1 MLTSFPL
8 PLAIPP
14 LRNSWGVH
22 EPVALRSI
30 VRLTTD
36 DGCVGWGET
45 YGGEDILRK
54 LQGAASLVKGL
65 DPALFNRLR
74 ILINNPPVFAAYET
88 AMLDLLGKAGGRPVC
103 DVLGGKVRDTVPYS
117 AYLFYKYAG
126 DDEWGE
132 AMSPEQLVAQAET
145 FVDRYGFETL
155 KLKGGV
161 LPPEAEAETMR
172 QLRERFPQHQLRIDP
187 NAIWSVET
195 SIRFAG
201 WVEDLDME
209 YYEDPAPDLA
219 GMAAVAQ
226 ATPIPLA
233 TNMVV
238 TAFTHI
244 APSVQMDAV
253 QVVLA
258 DHHHWGGM
266 QASLTLAKICETFR
280 LGISQHS
287 NSHTGISLAAMTH
300 WAAAA
305 PNLIYA
311 SDTHYPWNEEDDIVQ
326 GAPLQFVDGAF
337 PVPTDRAWAWR
348 LTRSGCRRRTSA
360 TYRTKPRAG
369 TMSPPCRSEI
379 RAGCQCGRGGKEILS
394 YKRRLM
400 AARSC
405 PASQYFTRGNCRE
418 LIS

>member
-1 MLTSFPL
+1 MRIVDVDVIPI
-8 PLAIPP
+8 AISDPP

-172 QLRERFPQHQLRIDP
+172 QLREHFPQHQLRIDP

-201 WVEDLDME
+201 WVEDLDLE

-326 GAPLQFVDGAF
+326 GAPLQFVDGAL
-337 PVPTDRAWAWR
+337 PVPTEPGLGVEVDEER
-348 LTRSGCRRRTSA
+348 LQAAHERYLQNKAAGRDDVSA
-360 TYRTKPRAG
+360 MQERDPSWLPMRPRW
-369 TMSPPCRSEI
+369 
-379 RAGCQCGRGGKEILS
+379 
-394 YKRRLM
+394 
-400 AARSC
+400 
-405 PASQYFTRGNCRE
+405 
-418 LIS
+418 

>member
-1 MLTSFPL
+1 MRIVDVDVIPI
-8 PLAIPP
+8 AISDPP

-201 WVEDLDME
+201 WVEDLDLE

-326 GAPLQFVDGAF
+326 GAPLQFVDGAL
-337 PVPTDRAWAWR
+337 PVPTEPGLGVEVDEER
-348 LTRSGCRRRTSA
+348 LQAAHERYLQNKAAGRDDVSA
-360 TYRTKPRAG
+360 MQERDPSWLPMRPRW
-369 TMSPPCRSEI
+369 
-379 RAGCQCGRGGKEILS
+379 
-394 YKRRLM
+394 
-400 AARSC
+400 
-405 PASQYFTRGNCRE
+405 
-418 LIS
+418 

>member
-1 MLTSFPL
+1 MRIVDVDVIPI
-8 PLAIPP
+8 AIGDPP

-45 YGGEDILRK
+45 YGGEEIVNK
-54 LQGAASLVKGL
+54 LQSAASLVRGQ
-65 DPALFNRLR
+65 DPAQFNRTR

-88 AMLDLLGKAGGRPVC
+88 AMLDLLGKECGRPVC
-103 DVLGGKVRDTVPYS
+103 DVLGGKIRATVPFS
-117 AYLFYKYAG
+117 AYLFYKYEG

-132 AMSPEQLVAQAET
+132 AMSPEQLVVQAEK
-145 FVDRYGFETL
+145 FVDRYGFQAL

-201 WVEDLDME
+201 WVEDLDLE
-209 YYEDPAPDLA
+209 YLEDPAPDLA

-226 ATPIPLA
+226 ATPIPLS

-238 TAFTHI
+238 TAFPHI
-244 APSVQMDAV
+244 APAVQMDAV

-266 QASLTLAKICETFR
+266 LASVQLAKICETFR

-287 NSHTGISLAAMTH
+287 NSHTGVSLAAMTH

-326 GAPLQFVDGAF
+326 GAPLQFVDGAM
-337 PVPTDRAWAWR
+337 PVPSAPGLGVEVDDDRLQAAHER
-348 LTRSGCRRRTSA
+348 YLQNKA
-360 TYRTKPRAG
+360 
-369 TMSPPCRSEI
+369 
-379 RAGCQCGRGGKEILS
+379 
-394 YKRRLM
+394 
-400 AARSC
+400 AARDDVSAMQERD
-405 PASQYFTRGNCRE
+405 PSWLPMRPRW
-418 LIS
+418 

>member
-1 MLTSFPL
+1 MRIVDVDVIPI
-8 PLAIPP
+8 AISDPP

-30 VRLTTD
+30 VCLTTD

-201 WVEDLDME
+201 WVDDLDLE

-326 GAPLQFVDGAF
+326 GAPLQFVDGAL
-337 PVPTDRAWAWR
+337 PVPTEPGLGVEVDEER
-348 LTRSGCRRRTSA
+348 LQAAHERYLQNKAAGRDDVSA
-360 TYRTKPRAG
+360 MQERDPSWLPMRPRW
-369 TMSPPCRSEI
+369 
-379 RAGCQCGRGGKEILS
+379 
-394 YKRRLM
+394 
-400 AARSC
+400 
-405 PASQYFTRGNCRE
+405 
-418 LIS
+418 